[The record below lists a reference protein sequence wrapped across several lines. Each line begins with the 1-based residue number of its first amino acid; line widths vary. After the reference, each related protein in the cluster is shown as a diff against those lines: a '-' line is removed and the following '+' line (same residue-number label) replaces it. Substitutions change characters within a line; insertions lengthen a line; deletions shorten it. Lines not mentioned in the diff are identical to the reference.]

1 MRRKISAGA
10 ALTATLTL
18 AVCSLL
24 TLQFT
29 ARWRPAGTPAAA
41 ARTGAPSRPA
51 ADVKPYPATGKRVR
65 VHLGVTTLNLA
76 RNSYRSWAARDLQQV
91 NTFERD
97 ARRHADMVMWFADW
111 EHVTNFNA
119 RQAAAVRAR
128 GSVPEISWEPW
139 DSSKGPRVPQPR
151 YRLARIIDG
160 SHDEYIHRWARE
172 IAGYGGRVRIRFA
185 QEMNARAY
193 PWAERTNGNRRG
205 EFVQAWR
212 HVRAIFK
219 AEGATKVTWIWS
231 PVAGRII
238 PGQFPGSSQVDV
250 VGLSGFNGG
259 SLVFRRSWRPFRVSY
274 GPPLNYLHHLAPK
287 IPVELSE
294 VGSVEKG
301 GSKAAWIRGMFRE
314 IRRRPYVHSLV
325 WFNVRKEADWRIE
338 SSPSA
343 RRAFAE
349 GLSRASR

>member
-1 MRRKISAGA
+1 MRHRTSAGA
-10 ALTATLTL
+10 ALTAILTL
-18 AVCSLL
+18 AVCGLL

-29 ARWRPAGTPAAA
+29 TRWQPATTAFAEASANVTAQPL
-41 ARTGAPSRPA
+41 
-51 ADVKPYPATGKRVR
+51 ADIKPYPATRKRVR
-65 VHLGVTTLNLA
+65 LRLGVTTLNLA
-76 RNSYRSWAARDLQQV
+76 RNSYRSWTMRDLQEV
-91 NTFERD
+91 NSFERH
-97 ARRHADMVMWFADW
+97 ARRHADTVMWFADW
-111 EHVTNFNA
+111 EHVAHFNT
-119 RQAAAVRAR
+119 RQATAVRAR

-193 PWAERTNGNRRG
+193 PWAERTNGNHRG
-205 EFVQAWR
+205 EFVKAWK
-212 HVRAIFK
+212 HVRAIFR

-250 VGLSGFNGG
+250 VALSGFNGG
-259 SLVFRRSWRPFRVSY
+259 SLVFRRSWRPFRVSF
-274 GPPLNYLHHLAPK
+274 GPPLDYLHYLAPK

-294 VGSVEKG
+294 VGSVETG

-314 IRRRPYVHSLV
+314 IRRRPYVRSVV

-343 RRAFAE
+343 RRAFAA